1 MAKLIF
7 IWYLLT
13 GTVEYQQTMDGH
25 KQYALF
31 FEDGKVIDYAY
42 KGEILEYIETGT
54 FEYNED
60 LEFNR

>member
-1 MAKLIF
+1 MTKLIF
-7 IWYLLT
+7 IWYLVT
-13 GTVEYQQTMDGH
+13 GTVQYQQTMDGH

-31 FEDGKVIDYAY
+31 FKDGKVIDYAY

-60 LEFNR
+60 LELNK

>member
-1 MAKLIF
+1 
-7 IWYLLT
+7 
-13 GTVEYQQTMDGH
+13 MDGH

-60 LEFNR
+60 LEK

>member
-1 MAKLIF
+1 MANLIF
-7 IWYLLT
+7 VWYLLT
-13 GTVEYQQTMDGH
+13 GTVQYQQTMDGH

-31 FEDGKVIDYAY
+31 FEDEKVIDYAY

-60 LEFNR
+60 LELNN